1 MTNQMKN
8 ARSEPLALAAAATL
22 ALFAFGTLATPG
34 VAMACGGLFCD
45 GPPTNPLQPLPVA
58 QNGENVVFSMTR
70 DPAGGASH
78 LIAHI
83 QILYTGD
90 AAQFSWVVPV
100 DAVPKVEVGT
110 DQLFIALARVTQPRF
125 NAAYATEGTCIPD
138 SKNGGFEAPTPG
150 QSGTGGRTGSA
161 DAGVISGGSVMV
173 LSQGAVGPFDT
184 AVVKSDDPMA
194 LKDWLTKNGYVV
206 SDQASAIIDAY
217 VREAKY
223 FVALKLLNGKDTS
236 AIQPVVLKFDANEA
250 CVPLRLTAIAA
261 NPDMPVRIWVL
272 ADHRA
277 VPVKNFLELK
287 LDEARIDWSNGGMN
301 YNALLGEAADDAGR
315 NAFVAEYAGPSTIAS
330 GLLWSPGQFDEAALR
345 AAATPPVFV
354 QLLVSMGLGGD
365 AQTLP
370 LLRKYIP
377 MPAAIQEMGISDA
390 QFYGNLSL
398 YWAQYAITPDLPGLA
413 DQVMKVIIEPRRLAQ
428 LMIDAQ
434 PYLTRLNTFISPEEM
449 TADALFDINPDFP
462 DVSNVHTATFR
473 TMCGN
478 MRYTA
483 CNAPIR
489 LELPDGRMTWVR
501 SAGNQINCTY
511 RPIQLAGLTSLPAA
525 EMVWQRETTGA
536 GVTVKDNTA
545 DIRHKLELN
554 DEALGMRGC
563 SCAMAGPAAPGLAG
577 ATLALAGLAL
587 ALRRRRG
594 RKRSRPV
601 SPRGP

>member
-1 MTNQMKN
+1 MTTTNRTRN
-8 ARSEPLALAAAATL
+8 SRRPPVALAAAATL
-22 ALFAFGTLATPG
+22 GLMVFGTLAVPG
-34 VAMACGGLFCD
+34 VARACGGLFCD
-45 GPPTNPLQPLPVA
+45 GPSAFQPLPVA

-90 AAQFSWVVPV
+90 AAKFSWVVPV
-100 DAVPKVEVGT
+100 DAVPQVEVGT
-110 DQLFIALARVTQPRF
+110 DQLFTALARVTQPQF

-138 SKNGGFEAPTPG
+138 SNHGEFGTPTAGP
-150 QSGTGGRTGSA
+150 QGTGGSTGSA
-161 DAGVISGGSVMV
+161 DAGNVSGRGVTVI
-173 LSQGAVGPFDT
+173 SQGAVGPFDT

-194 LKDWLTKNGYVV
+194 LKVWLHDNGYVV
-206 SDQASAIIDAY
+206 SDQAAEIIDAY

-236 AIQPVVLKFDANEA
+236 SIQPVVLKFDANEA

-261 NPDMPVRIWVL
+261 NPDMPVRLWVL

-277 VPVKNFLELK
+277 VPIKNFRELK
-287 LDEARIDWSNGGMN
+287 LDEARIDWTSRGAN
-301 YNALLGEAADDAGR
+301 YNALLGEAANDAGR
-315 NAFVAEYAGPSTIAS
+315 NAFVAEYAGTSTIAA

-345 AAATPPVFV
+345 AAATPVVFV
-354 QLLVSMGLGGD
+354 QLLASMGLAGD

-370 LLRKYIP
+370 LLRKFIP
-377 MPAAIQEMGISDA
+377 IPAAVQDMGITDA
-390 QFYGNLSL
+390 QFYSNLSL
-398 YWAQYAITPDLPGLA
+398 YWGQYAITADLPGLT
-413 DQVMKVIIEPRRLAQ
+413 DQVVKILIEPRRLAQ

-449 TADALFDINPDFP
+449 TADALFNINADLP

-473 TMCGN
+473 TMCGD
-478 MRYTA
+478 MRYSA

-501 SAGNQINCTY
+501 SAGTETTCTY
-511 RPIQLAGLTSLPAA
+511 RPVQLGGLASLPAA

-536 GVTVKDNTA
+536 GMAIKDNTSA
-545 DIRHKLELN
+545 IRDGLEEN
-554 DEALGMRGC
+554 DRALGMSGC

-587 ALRRRRG
+587 VRRRR
-594 RKRSRPV
+594 RRDRSPAV
-601 SPRGP
+601 SPRSP